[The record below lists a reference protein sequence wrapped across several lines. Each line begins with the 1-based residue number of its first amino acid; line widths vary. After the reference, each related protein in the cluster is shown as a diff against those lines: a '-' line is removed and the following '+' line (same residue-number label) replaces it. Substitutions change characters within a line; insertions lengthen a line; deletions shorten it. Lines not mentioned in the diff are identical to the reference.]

1 MLVPANFSLISLP
14 PTSTHQEFTTCL
26 HLLCRIHLPL
36 LTHAVSREVTDASW
50 ADDTHAAASAEDRI
64 IAEMGPFENYII
76 GLLTN
81 CGSLPLDRLHNM
93 LRVFVVGEPKYEG
106 RSQEQ
111 LGAFLT
117 VMAGQG
123 KIEARNG
130 VYSRPKPQQG

>member
-1 MLVPANFSLISLP
+1 
-14 PTSTHQEFTTCL
+14 
-26 HLLCRIHLPL
+26 
-36 LTHAVSREVTDASW
+36 VSREVTDASW
-50 ADDTHAAASAEDRI
+50 ADDAHTASTAEDRI
-64 IAEMGPFENYII
+64 VAEMGPFENYII

-111 LGAFLT
+111 LGAFLAI
-117 VMAGQG
+117 MAGHS
-123 KIEARNG
+123 KIEANNG